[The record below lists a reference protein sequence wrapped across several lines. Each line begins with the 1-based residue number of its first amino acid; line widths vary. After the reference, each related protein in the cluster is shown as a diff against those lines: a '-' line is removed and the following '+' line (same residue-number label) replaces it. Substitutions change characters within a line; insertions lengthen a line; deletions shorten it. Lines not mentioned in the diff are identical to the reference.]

1 MPKSK
6 LRFEAEDESGVK
18 LTITLEGNLS
28 RDKVLQVLDLVEL
41 MGGLSKNAKP
51 TRSLEGSTKLEKI
64 KKLIVERLPMEWF
77 SSRDVQAEYEELYG
91 EPIRL
96 STVSTYLQRLHSS
109 GFLLRSGSR
118 AMRTYKLNSMS
129 VSDISGS
136 SRSR

>member
-1 MPKSK
+1 MPRSK

-28 RDKVLQVLDLVEL
+28 REKVLQVLDLVEL
-41 MGGLSKNAKP
+41 MGGLSSNSKHVK
-51 TRSLEGSTKLEKI
+51 SFEGSTKLEKI
-64 KKLIVERLPMEWF
+64 KKLIVERLSVGWF

-96 STVSTYLQRLHSS
+96 STVSTYLKRLHNS

-118 AMRTYKLNSMS
+118 AMRAYKLNSMS
-129 VSDISGS
+129 ISDVSGS
-136 SRSR
+136 SRPR

>member
-18 LTITLEGNLS
+18 MTITLEGAIS
-28 RDKVLQVLDLVEL
+28 REKILQILDLVEL
-41 MGGLSKNAKP
+41 MGGLSVSSKHSK
-51 TRSLEGSTKLEKI
+51 TFEGSTKLEKI
-64 KKLIVERLPMEWF
+64 KKLIIERLPVGWF

-96 STVSTYLQRLHSS
+96 STVSTYLQRLHNS

-129 VSDISGS
+129 VSDLGS